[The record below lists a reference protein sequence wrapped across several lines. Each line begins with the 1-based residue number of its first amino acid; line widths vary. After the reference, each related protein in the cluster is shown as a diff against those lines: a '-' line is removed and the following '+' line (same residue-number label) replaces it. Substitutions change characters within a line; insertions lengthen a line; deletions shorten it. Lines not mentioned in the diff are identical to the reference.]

1 MDMDLQWLEANRKR
15 LLTQQDWV
23 GIDPAKPVS
32 LRFQSSREK
41 SRIGKRRRTKKG
53 RSAAPRQRDNEEFR
67 DKDLELANDNF
78 SRMLRGSGPHQNVD
92 NMRIRIGTDA
102 MTSIYSTQLNQ
113 YAQSHAS
120 SELMLFDQEGPL
132 AQQRSE
138 KPLVNLQLHA
148 ATSASEQARV
158 NSRAPSTGEQPQCY
172 SIARRNV
179 ASLSSGASE
188 QGGIIGDQL
197 GLQCQPTTI
206 TSRQTGSFTH
216 EFRLTHH
223 VHSGERA
230 FRLAFSGS
238 NSAAGSRSRT
248 ASDDYQIGETQ
259 PFCNPD
265 SALPSKTEH
274 MHQVDIDMEHPVNV
288 EISAGHA
295 IVDEGPWKTY
305 LAISDDSSHS
315 DTARSSFLHDHPTTK
330 QDNEAATN
338 WSQQATHGQGDQSRV
353 SSSSISASLPS
364 LTRRIREPIL
374 THPSGVTAIRRKE
387 PVTTALRS
395 LDEDEKNWRAFV
407 FQSDDKL
414 SLPGMQDHA
423 CKTSPLISRYSE
435 NASSEYLPISRAVSS
450 VSPIVYESGSEL
462 ASDAG
467 YDAPDPRSFAPPLRS
482 RNASPLLFG
491 GFVERLT
498 QSEQG
503 DEMLERKVSD
513 KQWVTHASLQNNAS
527 SGLTSSKV
535 LVT

>member
-23 GIDPAKPVS
+23 GIDLAKPVS

-113 YAQSHAS
+113 HAQSHAS

-158 NSRAPSTGEQPQCY
+158 NSHAPSTGEQPQCY

-216 EFRLTHH
+216 EF
-223 VHSGERA
+223 
-230 FRLAFSGS
+230 
-238 NSAAGSRSRT
+238 
-248 ASDDYQIGETQ
+248 
-259 PFCNPD
+259 
-265 SALPSKTEH
+265 
-274 MHQVDIDMEHPVNV
+274 
-288 EISAGHA
+288 
-295 IVDEGPWKTY
+295 
-305 LAISDDSSHS
+305 
-315 DTARSSFLHDHPTTK
+315 
-330 QDNEAATN
+330 
-338 WSQQATHGQGDQSRV
+338 
-353 SSSSISASLPS
+353 
-364 LTRRIREPIL
+364 
-374 THPSGVTAIRRKE
+374 
-387 PVTTALRS
+387 
-395 LDEDEKNWRAFV
+395 
-407 FQSDDKL
+407 
-414 SLPGMQDHA
+414 
-423 CKTSPLISRYSE
+423 
-435 NASSEYLPISRAVSS
+435 
-450 VSPIVYESGSEL
+450 
-462 ASDAG
+462 
-467 YDAPDPRSFAPPLRS
+467 
-482 RNASPLLFG
+482 
-491 GFVERLT
+491 
-498 QSEQG
+498 
-503 DEMLERKVSD
+503 
-513 KQWVTHASLQNNAS
+513 
-527 SGLTSSKV
+527 
-535 LVT
+535 

>member
-1 MDMDLQWLEANRKR
+1 
-15 LLTQQDWV
+15 
-23 GIDPAKPVS
+23 
-32 LRFQSSREK
+32 
-41 SRIGKRRRTKKG
+41 
-53 RSAAPRQRDNEEFR
+53 
-67 DKDLELANDNF
+67 
-78 SRMLRGSGPHQNVD
+78 
-92 NMRIRIGTDA
+92 
-102 MTSIYSTQLNQ
+102 
-113 YAQSHAS
+113 
-120 SELMLFDQEGPL
+120 
-132 AQQRSE
+132 
-138 KPLVNLQLHA
+138 
-148 ATSASEQARV
+148 
-158 NSRAPSTGEQPQCY
+158 
-172 SIARRNV
+172 
-179 ASLSSGASE
+179 
-188 QGGIIGDQL
+188 
-197 GLQCQPTTI
+197 
-206 TSRQTGSFTH
+206 
-216 EFRLTHH
+216 
-223 VHSGERA
+223 
-230 FRLAFSGS
+230 
-238 NSAAGSRSRT
+238 
-248 ASDDYQIGETQ
+248 
-259 PFCNPD
+259 
-265 SALPSKTEH
+265 

-423 CKTSPLISRYSE
+423 CKTSPLISRSSE

-498 QSEQG
+498 QGEQG